1 MTDCDGHLEML
12 LVRVRA
18 GDRAALDELLLA
30 YRNYLHL
37 LARLQINMNVAE
49 PIDPSDLV
57 QETLLDAF
65 RAFGQFVGKSERQ
78 WVAWLRRI
86 LVHNLADELKAQ
98 RRHRRDVQRSQSLEA
113 EMERSAD
120 QVDQT
125 LAGSVSTP
133 SAQASQKERSVLL
146 ADALSR
152 LPADYREVIVLRQL
166 EGRSFDEVARRMD
179 RTQGAARK
187 LWARALEHLK
197 KELRGIL

>member
-12 LVRVRA
+12 LARARA
-18 GDRAALDELLLA
+18 GDRTALDQLLLA

-37 LARLQINMNVAE
+37 LARLQITMSVAE
-49 PIDPSDLV
+49 PVDPSDLV
-57 QETLLDAF
+57 QETLLEAF
-65 RAFGQFVGKSERQ
+65 RAFGQFVGQSERQ

-86 LVHNLADELKAQ
+86 LVRNLADELKAQ

-120 QVDQT
+120 QLDQT

-133 SAQASQKERSVLL
+133 SARASQKERSVLL

-166 EGRSFDEVARRMD
+166 EGRSFDEVSRRMD
-179 RTQGAARK
+179 RTQAAARK

-197 KELRGIL
+197 NELRGIL